1 MSDIITNLK
10 SPLNINHSNHQ
21 NQALSSLGNRME
33 AADLIERCSSGS
45 HRSMASSPAST
56 SVRSSHQQHSGRFCH
71 SEQPQTAIVAAS
83 SSEPVA
89 EQPRVKKISLEEAQ
103 QFRKEV
109 LDPQFPEMAD
119 HETTETTVFISS
131 HVTTR
136 NGSETKSGTGSDSK
150 SNGSCDSKTRQN
162 DEVFLDVS
170 DLINDEPSLLLTNGL
185 ERNGSRRNSTRKIS
199 RLNSASFHSNCS
211 YGGGTPC

>member
-1 MSDIITNLK
+1 MFRTKKGMIHFGQ
-10 SPLNINHSNHQ
+10 NIFN
-21 NQALSSLGNRME
+21 
-33 AADLIERCSSGS
+33 SG
-45 HRSMASSPAST
+45 
-56 SVRSSHQQHSGRFCH
+56 H
-71 SEQPQTAIVAAS
+71 SEQPQTAVVAAS

-119 HETTETTVFISS
+119 HETTETTVFISN
-131 HVTTR
+131 HVTATR

-150 SNGSCDSKTRQN
+150 SNGSGDSKTRQN

-170 DLINDEPSLLLTNGL
+170 DLINDEPSLILTNGL
-185 ERNGSRRNSTRKIS
+185 EKVKNE
-199 RLNSASFHSNCS
+199 
-211 YGGGTPC
+211 

>member
-1 MSDIITNLK
+1 M
-10 SPLNINHSNHQ
+10 
-21 NQALSSLGNRME
+21 
-33 AADLIERCSSGS
+33 
-45 HRSMASSPAST
+45 
-56 SVRSSHQQHSGRFCH
+56 
-71 SEQPQTAIVAAS
+71 AAS

-131 HVTTR
+131 HVTATR

-150 SNGSCDSKTRQN
+150 SNGSGDSKTRQN

-185 ERNGSRRNSTRKIS
+185 ERVKNE
-199 RLNSASFHSNCS
+199 
-211 YGGGTPC
+211 

>member
-1 MSDIITNLK
+1 MIIFGQNI
-10 SPLNINHSNHQ
+10 LN
-21 NQALSSLGNRME
+21 
-33 AADLIERCSSGS
+33 SG
-45 HRSMASSPAST
+45 
-56 SVRSSHQQHSGRFCH
+56 H
-71 SEQPQTAIVAAS
+71 SEQPQTAVVAAS

-119 HETTETTVFISS
+119 HDTTENTVFISN
-131 HVTTR
+131 HVTSR
-136 NGSETKSGTGSDSK
+136 NGSESKSGTGSDSK
-150 SNGSCDSKTRQN
+150 SNGSGSDSKTRQN

-185 ERNGSRRNSTRKIS
+185 ERVKNE
-199 RLNSASFHSNCS
+199 
-211 YGGGTPC
+211 

>member
-1 MSDIITNLK
+1 MFRTKKGIIIFGQ
-10 SPLNINHSNHQ
+10 NIFN
-21 NQALSSLGNRME
+21 
-33 AADLIERCSSGS
+33 SG
-45 HRSMASSPAST
+45 T
-56 SVRSSHQQHSGRFCH
+56 
-71 SEQPQTAIVAAS
+71 SEQPQTAVVAAS

-119 HETTETTVFISS
+119 HETTETTVFISG

-136 NGSETKSGTGSDSK
+136 KGSETKSGTGSDSK
-150 SNGSCDSKTRQN
+150 SNGSGDSKTRQN

-170 DLINDEPSLLLTNGL
+170 DLINDEQPSLLLTNGL
-185 ERNGSRRNSTRKIS
+185 ERVKNE
-199 RLNSASFHSNCS
+199 
-211 YGGGTPC
+211 